1 MKTSAFTLVAALA
14 LLAAC
19 QPASRHTTVTGTLT
33 GVESDT
39 LLATYFPV
47 SDLQRRQAKT
57 DTLVLQQGSFSLA
70 LDADSIP
77 LEVYL
82 RPLPG
87 NENSPASMKHIGV
100 VAFPGQTVKVE
111 GSLDDYQVTGNE
123 FHKAYQAVKQQRAPY
138 EAQLNAIAQ
147 AAMQMQQDDSMTEE
161 RMDSLQKLYRPAYE
175 SLLNVQKE
183 YIGQHLDE
191 DVSVYLLS
199 NLGSETALE
208 MLPKLGEKAKSGSM
222 SALYKAMEQALEEVK
237 AREEAKKKVSEG
249 AEAPDFTL
257 KDLQGNDLSLSSLR
271 GKYVVLDFWGSWCGW
286 CIKGI
291 PDMKK
296 YYAKYK
302 DRMEILGIDCRD
314 TEEKWKEAVKKY
326 ELPWLHVRNAEE
338 SDVTVLYAIEGY
350 PTKIV
355 IDPQGKIAK
364 VVVGED
370 PAFYEYLDKLFK

>member
-1 MKTSAFTLVAALA
+1 MRIISVLLSVL
-14 LLAAC
+14 LLAGCGKSDPTEKHQKSRDRIVDVSDRIREIDLGDELLIGAMPRLFVLDDCLLILDPHSYDNLLHVVDKKTFTPLRSGIRRGRGPGELVNPGNLITDEARHRFLIPDYGKQAIYAFSLDEFLHRPDC
-19 QPASRHTTVTGTLT
+19 QP
-33 GVESDT
+33 
-39 LLATYFPV
+39 
-47 SDLQRRQAKT
+47 
-57 DTLVLQQGSFSLA
+57 
-70 LDADSIP
+70 
-77 LEVYL
+77 
-82 RPLPG
+82 
-87 NENSPASMKHIGV
+87 
-100 VAFPGQTVKVE
+100 
-111 GSLDDYQVTGNE
+111 
-123 FHKAYQAVKQQRAPY
+123 
-138 EAQLNAIAQ
+138 Q
-147 AAMQMQQDDSMTEE
+147 AAMQMQQDGSMTEE